1 MNDKEYVKKICSKC
15 ANRYNEKD
23 LCNIVRTMDGN
34 CRCSNEDIKKENKL
48 KKNLYNENDRKGEK
62 NGQNSN
68 QWIWAN
74 WSSCSSGND

>member
-48 KKNLYNENDRKGEK
+48 EKKFL
-62 NGQNSN
+62 
-68 QWIWAN
+68 
-74 WSSCSSGND
+74 

>member
-48 KKNLYNENDRKGEK
+48 EKIFIMKK
-62 NGQNSN
+62 
-68 QWIWAN
+68 
-74 WSSCSSGND
+74 

>member
-48 KKNLYNENDRKGEK
+48 EK
-62 NGQNSN
+62 TKPVLTYPS
-68 QWIWAN
+68 IWH
-74 WSSCSSGND
+74 SI